1 MDNVT
6 GLNDMDSA
14 ISKLSDELKNELPNI
29 VMKAAQIIAS
39 EVQARAP
46 VGTGA
51 LKRSIDVV
59 ASGSGQSA
67 SATVQVEDST
77 QGGIEHYA
85 IYTEYGTSREV
96 ARPFFRPGVQAASAQ
111 VENLITQRITQII
124 EQP

>member
-1 MDNVT
+1 M
-6 GLNDMDSA
+6 
-14 ISKLSDELKNELPNI
+14 
-29 VMKAAQIIAS
+29 
-39 EVQARAP
+39 
-46 VGTGA
+46 
-51 LKRSIDVV
+51 
-59 ASGSGQSA
+59 
-67 SATVQVEDST
+67 QVEDST